1 MPSRRRS
8 RADMLLALEIGPT
21 TLDGFTEA
29 QLKRG
34 WTMFRPKLMP
44 RHHYGRPSRP
54 WGWWV
59 FEAGEDK
66 PRRFDAEALRLAEL
80 GELLDDEL
88 AAVRERAN
96 EARLRV
102 GTAAERISGGGRDSS
117 GAVSMDARA
126 AEL

>member
-1 MPSRRRS
+1 
-8 RADMLLALEIGPT
+8 
-21 TLDGFTEA
+21 
-29 QLKRG
+29 
-34 WTMFRPKLMP
+34 
-44 RHHYGRPSRP
+44 
-54 WGWWV
+54 
-59 FEAGEDK
+59 
-66 PRRFDAEALRLAEL
+66 LRLAEL
-80 GELLDDEL
+80 GELRPDEL

>member
-1 MPSRRRS
+1 V
-8 RADMLLALEIGPT
+8 
-21 TLDGFTEA
+21 
-29 QLKRG
+29 
-34 WTMFRPKLMP
+34 
-44 RHHYGRPSRP
+44 
-54 WGWWV
+54 GWWV

-66 PRRFDAEALRLAEL
+66 PRGFDAEALRLAEL
-80 GELLDDEL
+80 GELRPDEL